1 MENPK
6 QQGIFGTT
14 LPSAVRALALA
25 IALQMALAATPA
37 AQAQTYTVIHNFSGA
52 EGAYPDAGLTLD
64 KSGNFYG
71 TASGGGSAG
80 YGTVFKL
87 THSSSGWTVL
97 PLYSFKG
104 GYDGESPLSPVTIG
118 PDGTLYG
125 TTIGGG
131 YTGGNYCWD
140 GGCGV
145 VFNLKPGPRAPVS
158 ALAPWTQTVLHAFT
172 GYPYD
177 GDQPVYGAL
186 IFDQQGNLYGTTQF
200 GGNNG
205 DDGIAF
211 KLTPYGSGWT
221 ESILYNFGLPTNG
234 PESGV
239 VMDSA
244 GNLYGTTADGGAVFE
259 LSPSGSGWVQTILH
273 TFTGGNDGDLAYGG
287 LVMDAAG
294 NLYGAASGGGSGHS
308 GVVYELSPY
317 GDTWTYKI
325 LYSFSGGGPGPYGNL
340 TLDAAGNLYG
350 LTFGGGANDAGMVFK
365 LTPTNGSWTFTD
377 LHDFSFKTDYFPY
390 GAVTV
395 DANGN
400 LYGTASESAANGKG
414 AIWEITP

>member
-1 MENPK
+1 MPTP
-6 QQGIFGTT
+6 QLRPAST
-14 LPSAVRALALA
+14 LNRRFSNCALALA
-25 IALQMALAATPA
+25 VVPLLAVVLSPPAL
-37 AQAQTYTVIHNFSGA
+37 AQTYTVIHNFTGA
-52 EGAYPDAGLTLD
+52 EGAYPNAGLTPD
-64 KSGNFYG
+64 KAGNFYG
-71 TASGGGSAG
+71 TASGGGTAG
-80 YGTVFKL
+80 YGAVFKV

-145 VFNLKPGPRAPVS
+145 VFNLKPGPKAPVS

-177 GDQPVYGAL
+177 GDQPVYGPL

-205 DDGIAF
+205 DFGIVF
-211 KLTPYGSGWT
+211 KLAPSGGGWS

-234 PESGV
+234 PLSGV
-239 VMDSA
+239 VMDNA
-244 GNLYGTTADGGAVFE
+244 GNLYGTAADGGVVFE
-259 LSPSGSGWVQTILH
+259 LSPSGSGWLMTILH
-273 TFTGGNDGDLAYGG
+273 TFKGGNDGSLAYGG
-287 LVMDAAG
+287 LVMDGAG
-294 NLYGAASGGGSGHS
+294 NLYGATSSGGSGFG
-308 GVVYELSPY
+308 GVVYELSPS
-317 GDTWTYKI
+317 GSGWTYKI
-325 LYSFSGGGPGPYGNL
+325 IYSLSGSGGPFGNL

-350 LTFGGGANDAGMVFK
+350 AAMSDGANDAGMIFK
-365 LTPTNGSWTFTD
+365 LTPSNGSWTFTD

-400 LYGTASESAANGKG
+400 LYGTASESGANGKG

>member
-1 MENPK
+1 MPYPRIRTASNALRRA
-6 QQGIFGTT
+6 TRDV
-14 LPSAVRALALA
+14 LPAVVVFLLTVTS
-25 IALQMALAATPA
+25 IP
-37 AQAQTYTVIHNFSGA
+37 AQAQTYTVLHKFSGP
-52 EGAYPDAGLTLD
+52 EGAYPDAGLTQD
-64 KSGNFYG
+64 NAGNFYG

-80 YGTVFKL
+80 SGTVFKVI
-87 THSSSGWTVL
+87 HSSSGWTVL
-97 PLYSFKG
+97 PLYSFQG
-104 GYDGESPLSPVTIG
+104 GYDGQSPLSPVAIG

-145 VFNLKPGPRAPVS
+145 VFNLKPGPKAPVS
-158 ALAPWTQTVLHAFT
+158 ALAPWTQTVLRAFT

-177 GDQPVYGAL
+177 GDQPVYGPL

-205 DDGIAF
+205 DDGIVF
-211 KLTPYGSGWT
+211 KLTPSGSGWT

-234 PESGV
+234 PLSGV

-244 GNLYGTTADGGAVFE
+244 GNLYGTAADGGVVFE
-259 LSPSGSGWVQTILH
+259 LSPSGSGWVMTILH
-273 TFTGGNDGDLAYGG
+273 TFKGGNDGDLAYGG
-287 LVMDAAG
+287 LVMDGAG
-294 NLYGAASGGGSGHS
+294 NLYGATSSGGSGFG
-308 GVVYELSPY
+308 GVVYELSPS
-317 GDTWTYKI
+317 GGGWTYQI
-325 LYSFSGGGPGPYGNL
+325 LYSLSGSRGPFGNL

-350 LTFGGGANDAGMVFK
+350 AAQSDGANDAGMIFK
-365 LTPTNGSWTFTD
+365 LTPSNGSWVFTD

-400 LYGTASESAANGKG
+400 LYGTASESGANGKG

>member
-1 MENPK
+1 MGNHSRRRVVRTSRVRIST
-6 QQGIFGTT
+6 QA
-14 LPSAVRALALA
+14 LPILLGLALA
-25 IALQMALAATPA
+25 TATATA

-52 EGAYPDAGLTLD
+52 EGAYPDAGLTPD
-64 KSGNFYG
+64 KAGNFYG

-80 YGTVFKL
+80 AGTVFKL
-87 THSSSGWTVL
+87 THYGSKWTVL
-97 PLYSFKG
+97 PLYSFSG
-104 GYDGESPLSPVTIG
+104 GYDGESPLAPVTIG

-131 YTGGNYCWD
+131 YTGGSYCWD

-177 GDQPVYGAL
+177 GDQPVYGPL

-205 DDGIAF
+205 DDGITF
-211 KLTPYGSGWT
+211 KLTPYGNGWT
-221 ESILYNFGLPTNG
+221 ENILYNFGLPTRG
-234 PESGV
+234 PLSGV

-259 LSPSGSGWVQTILH
+259 LSPSGSGWVNTILH
-273 TFTGGNDGDLAYGG
+273 TFNCGNDGCLAYGG
-287 LVMDAAG
+287 LVMDGAG
-294 NLYGAASGGGSGHS
+294 NLYGATSDGGSGHG

-317 GDTWTYKI
+317 GSGWTYQI
-325 LYSFSGGGPGPYGNL
+325 LYSLFGAEGPYESL

-350 LTFGGGANDAGMVFK
+350 AAFGDGANEAGMIFK
-365 LTPTNGSWTFTD
+365 LAPSNGSWTFTD
-377 LHDFSFKTDYFPY
+377 LHDFDFKAEYFPY
-390 GAVTV
+390 GAVAL

-400 LYGTASESAANGKG
+400 LFGTASGGGAYGKG